1 MPTVMKQMNLVSR
14 CMTLYRGEQL
24 PSLKPKHHSFVFVI
38 CGSPG
43 LSQDQI
49 ARRLCINKST
59 VARSLDHLE
68 KQGLITRTSAPDD
81 KRVTLVY
88 PTAAMEK
95 LLEQVRAIAK
105 QWNELITEDCSPEEM
120 EIFLSVLSRI
130 THRATQL
137 VNAEEGGGKR

>member
-24 PSLKPKHHSFVFVI
+24 STLKPKHHSFVFVI
-38 CGSPG
+38 CGTPG

-59 VARSLDHLE
+59 VARSLEHLE
-68 KQGLITRTSAPDD
+68 KQGLISRTPAPDD

-88 PTAAMEK
+88 PTEAMLE
-95 LLEQVRAIAK
+95 LLPLVRAIAK
-105 QWNELITEDCSPEEM
+105 QWNELITEECSAEEL

-130 THRATQL
+130 TQRATQL
-137 VNAEEGGGKR
+137 VNVDEGGGKR

>member
-1 MPTVMKQMNLVSR
+1 MPIVMKQMNLVSR

-38 CGSPG
+38 CGDPG

-68 KQGLITRTSAPDD
+68 KQGLITRAPAPED

-88 PTAAMEK
+88 PTEEMQA
-95 LLEQVRAIAK
+95 LLPQVRAIAG
-105 QWNELITEDCSPEEM
+105 QWNALITEDCSPEEM

-130 THRATQL
+130 TQRATRL
-137 VNAEEGGGKR
+137 VNVDEGGGKR